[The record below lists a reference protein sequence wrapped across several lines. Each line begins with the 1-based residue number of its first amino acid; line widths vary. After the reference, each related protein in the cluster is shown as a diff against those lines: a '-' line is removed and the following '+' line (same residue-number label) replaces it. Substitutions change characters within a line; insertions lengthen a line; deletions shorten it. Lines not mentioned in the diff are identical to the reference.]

1 MLKDST
7 KQILENYSNIT
18 KEIPLCS
25 VKNCQYTN
33 CGKQKTISGKL
44 KVQEFNGLD
53 FYWSELLKAQE
64 ASTSNYLY
72 KIQIYGQNIDP
83 TLMKKEPYPRELIE
97 HRLRNIS
104 SLGCLNREEV
114 FYILSFILNLQ
125 LLVPSQQREFLQL
138 LQDHDLLDMEI
149 LLYME
154 ILAKN
159 PNAGLEKNKTKGFL
173 DLIQT
178 LIKRQSNVYNRF
190 YNPQRL
196 FMKPQGV
203 PDPYE
208 LIYLKTIMETK
219 AELTTQQYMYLL
231 SVIERLKEMPFELR
245 QHFLK
250 TLYKKTV
257 LPSYCFLDLLNYV
270 KVKCKKINIRKLKN
284 LMARLEIL
292 METPLEV
299 SAKISRD

>member
-7 KQILENYSNIT
+7 KQILENYANIT

-25 VKNCQYTN
+25 VKNCQYTTN

-64 ASTSNYLY
+64 TSTSNYLY
-72 KIQIYGQNIDP
+72 KMQIYGQNIDP
-83 TLMKKEPYPRELIE
+83 TLMKKESFPRELIE
-97 HRLRNIS
+97 HRLRNLS
-104 SLGCLNREEV
+104 SPGCLSREDV

-125 LLVPSQQREFLQL
+125 LLVPCQQREFLQL
-138 LQDHDLLDMEI
+138 LQDHDLLDNEI

-159 PNAGLEKNKTKGFL
+159 PNAGLEKNKSKDFL
-173 DLIQT
+173 ELIQT
-178 LIKRQSNVYNRF
+178 LIKSQSKLYNYF

-208 LIYLKTIMETK
+208 LFYLKTIMETK
-219 AELTTQQYMYLL
+219 AELTKQQYIYLL
-231 SVIERLKEMPFELR
+231 SVIERLKEMSFELR
-245 QHFLK
+245 QHFLT
-250 TLYKKTV
+250 TLHKKNA
-257 LPSYCFLDLLNYV
+257 LPSSCFLDLLNYL

-292 METPLEV
+292 MGTPLDV
-299 SAKISRD
+299 SY